1 MRVELAMTAGPENP
15 AGMVADVVR
24 ARVAAV
30 EVACRA
36 ITNTVGAFPDVV
48 QVYGDIGR

>member
-1 MRVELAMTAGPENP
+1 
-15 AGMVADVVR
+15 VR